1 MTTSVTLTSY
11 VLSPWNGSYHGGTSN
26 LIELSYADLDF
37 SPSAADSYKST
48 SGDVFKVFVDGVRI
62 YRRSDQTFAS
72 GEGFR
77 EDGDSSNGTTLNG
90 KTGSVN
96 GNTVSWDSTTDDVWT
111 IDTANRLILLNKT
124 AVAATDLYGNG
135 TNALNVT
142 FSGGNTKISL
152 TRAVQD
158 LKSPSIDFSNASIL
172 TEQDLDNSAK
182 NVFHVAQQAIIE
194 TENALKYNSG
204 TDAYESYLPGTTTV
218 KRITGLATPTGATD
232 AVTKAYSDIN
242 VTTTA
247 GYRDDTLDH
256 RDTAE
261 DYATRT
267 AGTVRHFDGATNN
280 VSDSS
285 PSAQAGVY
293 SAKEHAIG
301 TQASTGGSAKNWASQ
316 VGADVTGASSG
327 DKSAKSWAVETG
339 STAPADGSSKE
350 WAITTGSAVASSEYS
365 AKEYAQGTTATGG
378 SAKEWA
384 QDTSAAVDTT
394 FSAKEYAQGTQA
406 GTGGSAKN
414 WATQFNADVTGASS
428 GDMSAKEWAVGV
440 LGRGVANEGSSKDW
454 ATYTSGTV
462 DNADYSAKYW
472 ALDAEQSKL
481 AAKASASAVANVYDN
496 FADTF
501 LGSMADSATAS
512 SGSANGT
519 WSASSSSITLASTS
533 GTIEVGQ
540 EVTGS
545 GIPADAN
552 VLSIDGSTIV
562 ISENMTNAGSSVSLT
577 FTGQGVY
584 GAFNGSKDGPSTD
597 NDGDALATGAL
608 YFNTTDN
615 AMKIYDGANWIA
627 ASASGSTSILVYKYV
642 ATGGQT
648 TFTGN
653 DANGASLSYTQL
665 NLLVFLNGI
674 RLDDS
679 DFTATSG
686 TSIVLGSGATA
697 SDELVIV
704 TFKSFTTA
712 DMVPASTGGTFAGN
726 VSMGDN
732 NITNVGNIALDSI
745 SADATSITISS
756 DTALASGVDLETS
769 TTGKIKQRG
778 AFMQSSTH
786 QSWVLGG

>member
-1 MTTSVTLTSY
+1 MAVTTTTTRHSFSGTGASF
-11 VLSPWNGSYHGGTSN
+11 SSGGTPVGQGP
-26 LIELSYADLDF
+26 F
-37 SPSAADSYKST
+37 SINFVIIDATHIQVYWTKGTGTNGTPIS
-48 SGDVFKVFVDGVRI
+48 SGDFTAG
-62 YRRSDQTFAS
+62 AS
-72 GEGFR
+72 GYLVK
-77 EDGDSSNGTTLNG
+77 DVHYTVQNA
-90 KTGSVN
+90 GS
-96 GNTVSWDSTTDDVWT
+96 G
-111 IDTANRLILLNKT
+111 
-124 AVAATDLYGNG
+124 
-135 TNALNVT
+135 
-142 FSGGNTKISL
+142 
-152 TRAVQD
+152 
-158 LKSPSIDFSNASIL
+158 SNASITWVESGFTVSSTVIFPTSNDTIVITRNVPL
-172 TEQDLDNSAK
+172 TQITNYQNNASIDAETIEQSFDKLTQT
-182 NVFHVAQQAIIE
+182 AQQLDDGKDYSFKIASNIAGASGFNSDADTATTLDVNKANRINKGLKFDANGDIGVSTFDPDAI
-194 TENALKYNSG
+194 A
-204 TDAYESYLPGTTTV
+204 
-218 KRITGLATPTGATD
+218 
-232 AVTKAYSDIN
+232 
-242 VTTTA
+242 TTA
-247 GYRDDTLDH
+247 DTYRNDALDH

-267 AGTVRHFDGATNN
+267 AGTVRHFDGAVNN
-280 VSDSS
+280 TSDSS
-285 PSAQAGVY
+285 PSPQAGVY
-293 SAKEHAIG
+293 SSKEYAQG

-350 WAITTGSAVASSEYS
+350 WATTTGSAVASSEYS

-384 QDTSAAVDTT
+384 QDTSSAVDTT
-394 FSAKEYAQGTQA
+394 FSAKEYAQGTQS
-406 GTGGSAKN
+406 GTGGSSKN
-414 WATQFNADVTGASS
+414 WATQTGADVTGASS
-428 GDMSAKEWAVGV
+428 GDMSAKEWAVGT

-481 AAKASASAVANVYDN
+481 SAKASASAVANVYDN
-496 FADTF
+496 FSDTF
-501 LGSMADSATAS
+501 LGSMADGATAT

-552 VLSIDGSTIV
+552 VISIDGSTIV

-584 GAFNGSKDGPSTD
+584 GAYNGSKDGPSTD
-597 NDGDALATGAL
+597 NDGDALSTGDL

-615 AMKIYDGANWIA
+615 EMRIYDGANWIA
-627 ASASGSTSILVYKYV
+627 ASASGSTSFLIYKYV
-642 ATGGQT
+642 ASGSQT

-653 DANGASLSYTQL
+653 DANGASLSYTT
-665 NLLVFLNGI
+665 NNIIVFLNGI
-674 RLDDS
+674 KLDAS

-686 TSIVLGSGATA
+686 TSVVLGSGATA

-704 TFKSFTTA
+704 AFKSFTTA

-726 VSMGDN
+726 VTFSGTTTHTGTITANN
-732 NITNVGNIALDSI
+732 NIIAN
-745 SADATSITISS
+745 
-756 DTALASGVDLETS
+756 GGLETDTNS
-769 TTGKIKQRG
+769 KIKQRG